1 MNAVRNVLNSGSS
14 LGRPLD
20 RRGFLRLGGAAGA
33 AVLLGGCGG
42 TSTPP
47 GAGSQSF
54 GSGATYDGPKVTL
67 QFWNG
72 FTGGDGPFLREL
84 VDQFS
89 REQKNIDVHMTVLEW
104 EDYYAKVPNAVASGS
119 GPDVGI
125 MHIDQLATN
134 AARQVILPLDEVA
147 ESLKLTESDFHP
159 TVWNAAVYNGTR
171 YGIPLD
177 IHPLGF
183 YYNAA
188 EMQKA
193 GVSQPP
199 TDAASWADTI
209 AAMQQSGVQTPFWVT
224 ATWPAHLM
232 FTGLIEQ
239 FGGSL
244 YSEDAGEATF
254 ASPEGIEALNWYV
267 SWIGKGASPRN
278 VAEDA
283 QATAFKQ
290 GRNTLTW
297 DGIWMMNEWNTVDQ
311 LDWGVAPVPTI
322 GDRPAVWA
330 SSHNFVVMRQQE
342 QDQNKLDAARIFI
355 SWISE
360 RSIEWAK
367 SGQIPARNS
376 VRESAQF
383 QQLQTQSALAEQLPN
398 VVFPPAVPGIG
409 DITIPTYEKAVNEAV
424 LGRKSVQDA
433 LTEAASV
440 ANKMLEENRQKYGA

>member
-1 MNAVRNVLNSGSS
+1 MNGVRKVLDSGSA

-20 RRGFLRLGGAAGA
+20 RRGFLRLGGVTGA

-47 GAGSQSF
+47 GAGEQSF

-147 ESLKLTESDFHP
+147 ESLKLTESDFEP
-159 TVWNAAVYNGTR
+159 TVWNAGTYNGQR

-183 YYNAA
+183 FYNS
-188 EMQKA
+188 EQMQKA

-199 TDAASWADTI
+199 SDASSWDDTI
-209 AAMQQSGVQTPFWVT
+209 QSLQQSGVQTPFWVT

-232 FTGLIEQ
+232 FFSLINQ
-239 FGGSL
+239 FGGSMFN
-244 YSEDAGEATF
+244 SEATEATF
-254 ASPEGIEALNWYV
+254 ASPEGIEALEWYT
-267 SWIGKGASPRN
+267 SWIQKGASPRN

-290 GRNTLTW
+290 GRNSLTW
-297 DGIWMMNEWNTVDQ
+297 DGIWMMNEWDTVNS
-311 LDWGVAPVPTI
+311 LEWGVAPVPTI
-322 GDRPAVWA
+322 GDQPAVWA

-342 QDQNKLDAARIFI
+342 QDQNKLDAARVFI

-383 QQLQTQSALAEQLPN
+383 QQLKTQSTLAEQLGN

-409 DITIPTYEKAVNEAV
+409 DITIPTWETAVNEAV
-424 LGRKSVQDA
+424 LGRKSVTAA
-433 LTEAASV
+433 LTQAQSD
-440 ANKMLEENRQKYGA
+440 ANKMLAENREKYGA